1 MKYLES
7 EIHGEESRIQDCL
20 GFFYMGQTFSCQ
32 DRDVVNT
39 FYLFVHLLFNLFKFN
54 KQLFSNTVTFLTKV
68 GLFLPST
75 RSYVLSISL
84 FERSSPK
91 GTSTFPRTLRNKGEN
106 VAFYKKN
113 TILNLLCNLSKSHL
127 RVPKLSLSRRLSA
140 NINGFT
146 ISFAF
151 KQRLEATRR
160 WPISFSSF
168 CDS

>member
-91 GTSTFPRTLRNKGEN
+91 GTSTFPRTLRNKGGKCCVLWKEHN
-106 VAFYKKN
+106 FKYIVQFIKEPSPS
-113 TILNLLCNLSKSHL
+113 SKTL
-127 RVPKLSLSRRLSA
+127 
-140 NINGFT
+140 T
-146 ISFAF
+146 F
-151 KQRLEATRR
+151 KEAKCKYQ
-160 WPISFSSF
+160 WLHN
-168 CDS
+168 